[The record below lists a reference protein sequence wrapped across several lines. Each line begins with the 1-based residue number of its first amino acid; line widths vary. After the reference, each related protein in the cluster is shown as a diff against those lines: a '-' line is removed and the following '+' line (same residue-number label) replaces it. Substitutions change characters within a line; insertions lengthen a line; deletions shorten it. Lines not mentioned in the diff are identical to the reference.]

1 MTMQKREKLKKT
13 GVWLGIISIA
23 LMIVLV
29 FMQQQ
34 LTGTPW
40 IKEIALEATSS
51 IVTDTQGDYLVIDQ
65 GSSRVSSITK
75 DGEWL
80 FSMNAGNTISK
91 SFQNAL
97 AVYQDESGEIFIRDV
112 VWKSNGMEIDSERI
126 LQYNS
131 VGKFEKIAYEMQY
144 PSNENSDKEG
154 VYKPRI
160 YGPFVYQNAFYVLEV
175 KNNAILVKNMQD
187 DKTVRT
193 VYYASSGKVISDL
206 EMGTDGLLYFVDKR
220 GFILH
225 ETGTGIMETVYQGYG
240 EIGIDCSLPWDFSIN
255 QSGDSVFT
263 DLGKRT
269 VEAVQADG
277 SISECIGLGEVSGA
291 PLDAFGDNPIYY
303 RVNLGHDGQIGI
315 AYDDSIF
322 VKSKDGTVLLNSSLI
337 PIAKSAITW
346 RWTLFCLLVL
356 AIVLAVT
363 SIVCLTLVLL
373 HGVEISTGTKIAC
386 IVLFSM
392 LAASAIVAS
401 ISFKTTNQQYIEMVF
416 DRMLI
421 AAQDV
426 SEVVDTTALESIDSP
441 DDYYNTEYMTLKRS
455 LESVINKKYSWN
467 RDIYCNIYRYKDSV
481 LYAPIYLDQSV
492 GAFYP
497 LPIYDQ
503 LDALESGKIQKFYM
517 TQTSSGMWM
526 YVYVPL
532 YNAAQEIIGIIDVG
546 MDMNSYVR
554 QTRTMYIHVMFS
566 VLAACIIM
574 QMLIIQAT
582 AFYEFYRK
590 RKRIRAQ
597 NGGTLGKEPIGFLQ
611 PIVFTVFFAFNLPTA
626 FLPNYSTDFY
636 VSLWGLPKEF
646 VVALPISMNL
656 LATAVSSLVS
666 SFVIER
672 IGSRKV
678 GVFGTLLTAVAYIG
692 VAFADHYLSFLVAML
707 LAGAGLGTVLNAVN
721 SYIAMQN
728 DESERAA
735 GFTMY
740 NAAFFGG
747 FNCGTVVG
755 ALLASTMGMR
765 VVFIAVSL
773 CMAIPLVLIL
783 KFMYGEKAAE
793 SVQVHTQEASSVS
806 VLRFLFNPKILLFL
820 VFGYIP
826 YMIAGHFL
834 YYFLPIFGVTIGLT
848 ETSISQLMLVNGVC
862 VLMLTWISNELFIKR
877 LKLRVS
883 VICALLIL
891 AMAFLVFAFMQSVI
905 GIILT
910 IILISLANSFG
921 ASAMSLYFSEQKLTR
936 SYGNGKAMGI
946 FSLFENIGDTAGPF
960 VFSFILAGSL
970 MGGFRMLAI
979 AYGVAAVIF
988 LLSSVGRKKTLSDT
1002 SEEQ

>member
-1 MTMQKREKLKKT
+1 MQKREKLKKI
-13 GVWLGIISIA
+13 GIWLGSISII
-23 LMIVLV
+23 LMLVL
-29 FMQQQ
+29 FLMQQQ

-40 IKEIALEATSS
+40 VKEIALEATSN
-51 IVTDTQGDYLVIDQ
+51 IVTDMQGDYLVIDQ
-65 GSSRVSSITK
+65 GSSRVSSISK

-80 FSMNAGNTISK
+80 FSMHAGNNSSK

-97 AVYQDESGEIFIRDV
+97 GVYRNQDGEIFIRDV
-112 VWKSNGMEIDSERI
+112 VWKSNGMDVDSERI
-126 LQYNS
+126 LQYS
-131 VGKFEKIAYEMQY
+131 AVGKFEKIVYSVAY
-144 PSNENSDKEG
+144 PSNENTDKEG

-160 YGPFVYQNAFYVLEV
+160 YGPFYYQDTFYVLEV
-175 KNNAILVKNMQD
+175 KNNAILLKNMQD
-187 DKTVRT
+187 DTTVRT
-193 VYYASSGKVISDL
+193 VYYASCGKVISDL

-220 GFILH
+220 GMVLH
-225 ETGTGIMETVYQGYG
+225 ETGTGILETVYQGYG
-240 EIGIDCSLPWDFSIN
+240 DIGADCSLAWDFSIN
-255 QSGDSVFT
+255 QSGECVFT

-269 VEAVQADG
+269 IEELHADG
-277 SISECIGLGEVSGA
+277 SISERVGVGEVWGA
-291 PLDAFGDNPIYY
+291 SLEAFGDNPIYY
-303 RVNLGHDGQIGI
+303 RVHLGNDGQISI

-322 VKSKDGTVLLNSSLI
+322 VKAADDTVLLNNSLI

-346 RWTLFCLLVL
+346 RWTLFCILVL
-356 AIVLAVT
+356 AIVFAVAA
-363 SIVCLTLVLL
+363 IICLTIVLL
-373 HGVEISTGTKIAC
+373 HGVEISAGTKIAC

-426 SEVVDTTALESIDSP
+426 SEVIDTTALESIDSP
-441 DDYYNTEYMTLKRS
+441 DDYYNTDYMTLKRS
-455 LESVINKKYSWN
+455 LESVVNKKYSWN

-503 LDALESGKIQKFYM
+503 IDALESGTIQKFYM

-554 QTRTMYIHVMFS
+554 QTRTMYVHVMFS

-590 RKRIRAQ
+590 RKRLIAQ
-597 NGGTLGKEPIGFLQ
+597 NGGKLEKEPIGFLQ
-611 PIVFTVFFAFNLPTA
+611 PIVFVVFFAFNLPTA

-646 VVALPISMNL
+646 VVALPISLNL
-656 LATAVSSLVS
+656 LATAVSSLAS

-692 VAFADHYLSFLVAML
+692 VAFAEQYISFLAAML

-721 SYIAMQN
+721 SYIAMQK
-728 DESERAA
+728 DETERAA

-755 ALLASTMGMR
+755 ALLASTLGMR
-765 VVFIAVSL
+765 VVFLTVAL
-773 CMAIPLVLIL
+773 CMAIPLLLIL
-783 KFMYGEKAAE
+783 KFMHIDSSTNSQTHEKE
-793 SVQVHTQEASSVS
+793 LSSVS

-834 YYFLPIFGVTIGLT
+834 YYFLPIFGISIGLT
-848 ETSISQLMLVNGVC
+848 ETIISQLMLVNGVC
-862 VLMLTWISNELFIKR
+862 VLMLTWLSNEVFIKR
-877 LKLRVS
+877 LKLRTS

-891 AMAFLVFAFMQSVI
+891 ALAFLVFAYLQSVV
-905 GIILT
+905 GVIIT
-910 IILISLANSFG
+910 IVFISLANSFG
-921 ASAMSLYFSEQKLTR
+921 ASAMSLYFSEQKLTQ

-970 MGGFRMLAI
+970 MGGFQVLAM
-979 AYGVAAVIF
+979 AYGVAAAIF
-988 LLSSVGRKKTLSDT
+988 LLSSVGRKRKTQDQS
-1002 SEEQ
+1002 SES